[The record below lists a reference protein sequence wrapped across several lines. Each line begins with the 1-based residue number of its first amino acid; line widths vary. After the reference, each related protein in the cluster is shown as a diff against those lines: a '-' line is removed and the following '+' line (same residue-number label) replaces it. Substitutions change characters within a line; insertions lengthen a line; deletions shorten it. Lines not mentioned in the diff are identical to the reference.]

1 MTAICGGFFFARIC
15 KSIMEVHHLAK
26 KKKVND
32 YGTGIPQHEM
42 EALARVLLPEIEKF
56 YASEEGQRQFAQWK
70 EEQQLKQHMAKA
82 G

>member
-1 MTAICGGFFFARIC
+1 
-15 KSIMEVHHLAK
+15 MEVHHLVK